1 MRGATTISTLTMS
14 GEATRDDLVAT
25 TAGDGTR
32 AGVSPGA
39 RYGDYVV
46 LEPIGRGAMGEVF
59 RALHPQL
66 DRQVAL
72 KLIALPTHAGAR
84 RLASLRVLRE
94 GRALARLRHP
104 HVVAVHDVGETG
116 NHAYVA
122 MELVD
127 GSTLRDWANRPRA
140 GADMLATVVAAGR
153 GLAAAHRAGL
163 VHRDVKP
170 DNILV
175 AKTGEVRVTDFGL
188 ARLVDEPADDALPA
202 TAVLATD
209 VTLSRSDAPIGTL
222 AYMAPEIL
230 DGHQATRASDQFS
243 FCVTAFECLYGRRP
257 FDGASVDE
265 LRANIVAGRIAK
277 VPPSRTARLLRRGL
291 AARPDDRHPTLGSLL
306 DQLEPAARRWLPWL
320 VATTSIAAGLV
331 AVGFAARPA
340 EATAREA
347 CELAARWDG
356 VWDASRADTVH
367 RAFAAT
373 KLPYAE
379 AGFAQIRTT
388 LDRYTEMWSEQ
399 ERDRCLV
406 ASGESPDVRYELACL
421 DQRRDDVDT
430 LVTALATADADTV
443 RSAAR
448 MSAALRGPAIC
459 RLGPGAHPIVAEPDM
474 RRGGELASARIAY
487 DRGDLASAERIA
499 HQVIDRGSGIDVIE
513 ARLLLGTVQV
523 ALHRDGDDETT
534 LFATAVDAEAA
545 GLPALAAEAW
555 IELGVA
561 TIDRP
566 QGQAPRWIA
575 LAEIAV
581 RNAGNPPDLASK
593 LASQR
598 GAIAM
603 RTGDYATAVKLQRD
617 ASALLAATYGDGDL
631 RVAAS
636 DFYLA
641 RHLGMV
647 ARCREAEPLLREV
660 VAIRARA
667 LSPAHPDTL
676 DADET
681 LGVCLIK
688 MKRPGEALSIFERT
702 LHARE
707 ALVGTTSVSLAGS
720 LNNLGTALADLQ
732 RTDEALAMFRRSIA
746 LREAAYGP
754 RDERVARPLINL
766 GTLLAEHGYISE
778 ALERLRRAR
787 DIFESLGGSGQ
798 MDGGLARLQI
808 VDVLMRQHRDAE
820 AVAELA
826 PLDALPP
833 PQHAILA
840 GDILLAQGT
849 LFVALGKPERAIP
862 LLEAA
867 AQLPDNDRLTQT
879 VRRQIAEV
887 LERARRAGKASRARS
902 RRSSSRD

>member
-1 MRGATTISTLTMS
+1 MS

-25 TAGDGTR
+25 TAGDDKR
-32 AGVSPGA
+32 PGVTPGA

-46 LEPIGRGAMGEVF
+46 LEPIGRGAMGQVF

-66 DRQVAL
+66 DRHVAL

-104 HVVAVHDVGETG
+104 NVVAVHDVGEAG
-116 NHAYVA
+116 DHAYVA

-127 GSTLRDWANRPRA
+127 GSTLRDWANRPRS
-140 GADMLATVVAAGR
+140 GADLLATVVAAGR

-175 AKTGEVRVTDFGL
+175 SKTGEVRVTDFGL

-209 VTLSRSDAPIGTL
+209 GTLSRSDAPIGTL

-230 DGHQATRASDQFS
+230 DGHQATRACDQFS

-257 FDGASVDE
+257 FDGASIDE

-291 AARPDDRHPTLGSLL
+291 AARPGDRHPTLGSLL
-306 DQLEPAARRWLPWL
+306 DQLEPATRRWLPWL

-331 AVGFAARPA
+331 AVSFAARPA
-340 EATAREA
+340 DATARQA

-356 VWDASRADTVH
+356 VWDASRAEAVH
-367 RAFAAT
+367 RAFAGT
-373 KLPYAE
+373 KLPYAD

-388 LDRYTEMWSEQ
+388 LDRYAEMWSEQ

-406 ASGESPDVRYELACL
+406 ASGDESPDVRYELACL

-430 LVTALATADADTV
+430 LVTALTTADVDTV

-448 MSAALRGPAIC
+448 MSAALRAPAIC
-459 RLGPGAHPIVAEPDM
+459 RLAPGAHPIVAVPQI
-474 RRGGELASARIAY
+474 RRGGELASARVAY
-487 DRGDLASAERIA
+487 DRGDLAAAERIA
-499 HQVIDRGSGIDVIE
+499 RQVIERSSGIDVIE

-523 ALHRDGDDETT
+523 ALHREGDDETT
-534 LFATAVDAEAA
+534 LFATAIDAEGA

-555 IELGVA
+555 LELAVA

-566 QGQAPRWIA
+566 SGQAPRWIA

-593 LASQR
+593 LASER
-598 GAIAM
+598 AEMAM
-603 RTGDYATAVKLQRD
+603 RTGDYAIAVKLQRD

-631 RVAAS
+631 RVATS

-688 MKRPGEALSIFERT
+688 MKRPGEALPIFERT

-732 RTDEALAMFRRSIA
+732 RTDDALATFRRSIA

-754 RDERVARPLINL
+754 HDERVARPLVNL
-766 GTLLAEHGYISE
+766 GTLLAEHGHVAE

-787 DIFESLGGSGQ
+787 DIFESLGGSGLI
-798 MDGGLARLQI
+798 DGGFARLQI
-808 VDVLMRQHRDAE
+808 ADVLMRQHRNTE
-820 AVAELA
+820 AVAELE
-826 PLDALPP
+826 PLDTLPP

-840 GDILLAQGT
+840 GDILLARGT
-849 LFVALGKPERAIP
+849 LFVELGKPEQAIP

-867 AQLPDNDRLTQT
+867 AKLPDNDRLTHA
-879 VRRQIAEV
+879 VRQQISEM
-887 LERARRAGKASRARS
+887 LDRARRAARRAGS
-902 RRSSSRD
+902 HRSSSRD